1 MKKIARRSIY
11 LFLALVLALVCLVV
25 HFVLAMVFGF
35 IILKI
40 FEMKI
45 TWIFLSS
52 LVVIGV
58 AAMLW
63 NVSSWFIEQQQKRK
77 V

>member
-11 LFLALVLALVCLVV
+11 LVLALVLALVCLVV
-25 HFVLAMVFGF
+25 YFFLAMVFGF

>member
-1 MKKIARRSIY
+1 MKKIERRSIY

>member
-1 MKKIARRSIY
+1 MNIKRMKSNELEGLRVRN
-11 LFLALVLALVCLVV
+11 
-25 HFVLAMVFGF
+25 
-35 IILKI
+35 I
-40 FEMKI
+40 FEIKNG
-45 TWIFLSS
+45 WIFLSS

>member
-25 HFVLAMVFGF
+25 YFVLAMVFGF

>member
-25 HFVLAMVFGF
+25 YFFLAMVFGF
-35 IILKI
+35 IILKV

-58 AAMLW
+58 AAILW
-63 NVSSWFIEQQQKRK
+63 SISSWFIDQQQKRK